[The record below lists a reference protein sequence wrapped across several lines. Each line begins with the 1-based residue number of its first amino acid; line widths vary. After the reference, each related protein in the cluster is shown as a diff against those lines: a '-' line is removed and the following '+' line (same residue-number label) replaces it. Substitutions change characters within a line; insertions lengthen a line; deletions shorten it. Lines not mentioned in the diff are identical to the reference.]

1 MQQVIA
7 RQRSL
12 VHFSI
17 QDYSTNTSES
27 KIPWLLKVYSWAMS
41 SGTITN
47 LKINITQENT
57 LTTPPTLHG

>member
-1 MQQVIA
+1 MQHVIA

-27 KIPWLLKVYSWAMS
+27 KIPWFLKAYSWAMS
-41 SGTITN
+41 SGTNTI
-47 LKINITQENT
+47 LKININQENT
-57 LTTPPTLHG
+57 LSNPPTFHG